1 MLLTTYPMQESYLW
15 YVFSFFVIM
24 LIQEMN
30 YTSSSV
36 VSVNI
41 TAVDIHIY
49 TLYICTGSGHET
61 FTVMPDG

>member
-36 VSVNI
+36 VS
-41 TAVDIHIY
+41 AQLWIY
-49 TLYICTGSGHET
+49 TYIHYIFVRGLGTRHLL
-61 FTVMPDG
+61 